1 MAGRKPLPTHL
12 KVVKG
17 TARPH
22 RLNKDEPKPAV
33 ASPEPPAHLDERA
46 KAKFVAMAE
55 MLARHGVMTELDA
68 GALAR
73 YAVVWCRWVDAEAEI
88 KRRGPVVKTTSD
100 NIIQNPFLAVAN
112 KCLLQMAQIE
122 SEFGLTPSS
131 RSRIRMAEPADQ
143 TDPFEDYL
151 NRGKDA

>member
-12 KVVKG
+12 KLVKG

-22 RLNKDEPKPAV
+22 RLNKDEPKPTVAV
-33 ASPEPPAHLDERA
+33 PEPPSHLDERA

-68 GALAR
+68 GALSR
-73 YAVVWCRWVDAEAEI
+73 YVVVWCRWVDAEAEI
-88 KRRGPVVKTTSD
+88 KRRGPVVKTEGG

-112 KCLLQMAQIE
+112 KCLLQMAQLE
-122 SEFGLTPSS
+122 SEFGMTPSS
-131 RSRIRMAEPADQ
+131 RSRIRMAEPAE
-143 TDPFEDYL
+143 TIDPFEEFL
-151 NRGKDA
+151 TRGKGA